1 MGPQNFGFTFVPG
14 QRRAGLLLRSVLPGA
29 HDPERQRDPGNPFSA
44 REKPR
49 EEDDLRHGSKACV
62 PGIPEVLPQ
71 TRKGGE
77 RDVGQQLSGAQ
88 TEGTESGLG

>member
-1 MGPQNFGFTFVPG
+1 MGFTFVPG
-14 QRRAGLLLRSVLPGA
+14 QRRAGLLLRSFSREPTTRRDSATPGI
-29 HDPERQRDPGNPFSA
+29 PSV
-44 REKPR
+44 REKKPR

-62 PGIPEVLPQ
+62 PGIPEVLPE

-88 TEGTESGLG
+88 TEDTESGLG